1 MKWPEGSLHL
11 GRCQITYHP
20 SYLNKGRT
28 SILAWRSLTLPPHTI
43 INAPDY
49 WAQSPTPYLM
59 WCTHRATSLSIM
71 LGVITNNNIY
81 KWELFQHTYLTEKRK
96 HFTNASASWVCLLQN
111 TWERACMYLFKLA
124 FFFFFCDTYPGVELL
139 DHMVAVFFC
148 LFVSEEHPYCFP

>member
-71 LGVITNNNIY
+71 FGVITNNNIY
-81 KWELFQHTYLTEKRK
+81 KWELFHHTHFIEKQN
-96 HFTNASASWVCLLQN
+96 FTNWKYFTQFSIPLWQSRTVHLPLAKTDAISIATETICKQGHWLYSLLQMTTEN
-111 TWERACMYLFKLA
+111 SPQGHRYW
-124 FFFFFCDTYPGVELL
+124 
-139 DHMVAVFFC
+139 
-148 LFVSEEHPYCFP
+148 